1 MMKRKAAGPPAGGLR
16 RLIRGR
22 TPLKLIPAL
31 AACTAKRMKSCA
43 FPSLH
48 PMLAAPKAQ
57 AAGEKPRTSGFA
69 ACAKVL
75 CTLLQFRNKKPL
87 TSVTIGGNI

>member
-1 MMKRKAAGPPAGGLR
+1 MMKRKAAARPQAGRFRRVSRAGTSSVVAAYTGLSR
-16 RLIRGR
+16 SFG
-22 TPLKLIPAL
+22 
-31 AACTAKRMKSCA
+31 AAEAY
-43 FPSLH
+43 
-48 PMLAAPKAQ
+48 
-57 AAGEKPRTSGFA
+57 SGFA